1 MKEIIRMFTLR
12 GAYLGSR
19 IFARISP
26 WVAARLGAFIWFIPR
41 RRPAH
46 SDFSKLVSSS
56 NERVIRTTRDS
67 VIFRSWSTDNTGPHL
82 ILIHGWGGRWDQF
95 SGMISY
101 LTQNDCRVSSF
112 DFPAHGESSG
122 FSTDLSEWFEVLDQV
137 EEILQDQEAVY
148 VCHSFGFIAISHA
161 ILNRKLRAKAVV
173 AINAPT
179 RFTFLIESFARRTN
193 LHRNSVPYLVKNL
206 EARLRDIREMT
217 DVRLDQLS
225 RKLRLLYVVDQSDK
239 EVPFSEHT
247 AAAYLLQEKFVVT
260 QGFGHNRILAT
271 PGLYE
276 ILDNFVRVPCSE

>member
-1 MKEIIRMFTLR
+1 MDCRTL
-12 GAYLGSR
+12 
-19 IFARISP
+19 
-26 WVAARLGAFIWFIPR
+26 LGAFIWFTPP

-56 NERVIRTTRDS
+56 HERTIRTTRNS
-67 VIFRSWSTDNTGPHL
+67 IIFRSWSTDHTGPHL
-82 ILIHGWGGRWDQF
+82 VLIHGWGGRWDQF

-101 LTQNDCRVSSF
+101 LTQNDYRVSSF

-122 FSTDLSEWFEVLDQV
+122 LSTDLSEWFEVLDQV
-137 EEILQDQEAVY
+137 QDIIQDKEAVY

-161 ILNRKLRAKAVV
+161 ILRLKLRAKAVV

-179 RFTFLIESFARRTN
+179 RFNFLIESFLRRTN
-193 LHRNSVPYLVKNL
+193 LHRKSVPYLVKNL

-225 RKLRLLYVVDQSDK
+225 RKHRLLYVADQSDK

-247 AAAYLLQEKFVVT
+247 AAAYLLQEKFVVM

-276 ILDNFVRVPCSE
+276 ILDNFVRVSCSE